1 MPFSIERTMTFQK
14 NAFVLAADSDED
26 VCKKIADCLS
36 SLHVKTAVAFNPQQ
50 SIEMLSTLDPH
61 VAIIDYE
68 LLKAD
73 NFSLIDTIK
82 KQKLKTQVV
91 VTADT
96 ADVKIAVDVIK
107 RGAVDFLAKPFDFE
121 EFESK
126 ITGILKSSGQ
136 GAVSDVLS
144 DNEFTGLYNIL
155 KKISIT
161 DNVDSLSTVV
171 FDSMIA
177 ISGADSA
184 AFHVYN
190 KDKHQLVTT
199 REYGSPDKKK
209 IELIFSHNVQ
219 SWIEDFSSTSKHAAL
234 LYCNTDGEA
243 CAFSDTDEITVTLH
257 EICVPINIG
266 ADRIG
271 VISLFRNSDKPG
283 FSGSDLTMIEVVAS
297 QAGASAYHAG
307 LYVSINRKIE
317 ELMLISNFS
326 EQLMGMVDKYDIIRT
341 LYSATVKYLP
351 IDVIGFLV
359 VQKRAHEFLYWTRN
373 SKDVSRIE
381 SICAEVVEAY
391 NKSYSMSVSV
401 KRVLLRSVNLPEMP
415 LKKERET
422 CSNPEFKHILPVAWE
437 DFRFG
442 AFYFESERKLGNKAE
457 NTALLSNLVNQ
468 ARIALTNSRLYS
480 DIKENYIRTIKA
492 LAIAV
497 DAKDTY
503 THGHSENVMNIA
515 EEIAREMNLDEKSIG
530 IIRDAGLLHD
540 IGKIG
545 IPGQILNK
553 PGPLTYEEFNGIMK
567 THSSLG
573 ANIVRE
579 VPFLQGLYKLILHHH
594 EHFDGSG
601 YPDGIKGEQIPLG
614 ARILHVADAFEAMTS
629 NRPYRT
635 SLGEVEALRRLVAA
649 KSTQF
654 DPVVIDA
661 FLRFAYRKY
670 KIKL

>member
-1 MPFSIERTMTFQK
+1 MTFQ
-14 NAFVLAADSDED
+14 NNVFVLAADSDEK
-26 VCKKIADCLS
+26 VCKSIADFLS
-36 SLHVKTAVAFNPQQ
+36 TLHVKTAVALNPQQ
-50 SIEMLSTLDPH
+50 LVEMLSAIEPQ
-61 VAIIDYE
+61 VAIVDYYM
-68 LLKAD
+68 LKD
-73 NFSLIDTIK
+73 NNFSLIEIIK
-82 KQKLKTQVV
+82 KEKLKTQVV

-107 RGAVDFLAKPFDFE
+107 RGAVDFLAKPFDFN

-126 ITGILKSSGQ
+126 IREMLKSSDQ
-136 GAVSDVLS
+136 GPLPPEVLS
-144 DNEFTGLYNIL
+144 DNEFSSLYNIL
-155 KKISIT
+155 KKISTT
-161 DNVDSLSTVV
+161 DNVETLSTVV
-171 FDSMIA
+171 FDSMIS
-177 ISGADSA
+177 ISGADSGV
-184 AFHVYN
+184 FHVYN
-190 KDKHQLVTT
+190 KDKHKLVIS
-199 REYGSPDKKK
+199 RKFGNPDTIKT
-209 IELIFSHNVQ
+209 EQIFSHNVRGL
-219 SWIEDFSSTSKHAAL
+219 IEDFSVTKKHSAL
-234 LYCNTDGEA
+234 LYCNNNGEV
-243 CAFSDTDEITVTLH
+243 CNFSDTAEIDRTPH
-257 EICVPINIG
+257 EISVPINIG
-266 ADRIG
+266 GDRIG
-271 VISLFRNSDKPG
+271 VISLFRNNENHG
-283 FSGSDLTMIEVVAS
+283 FSSSDLKMIEVVAS

-351 IDVIGFLV
+351 IDIIGFLV
-359 VQKRAHEFLYWTRN
+359 VQKRAHEFLYWIRN
-373 SKDVSRIE
+373 GNDSSRIE

-391 NKSYSMSVSV
+391 NKSYSMTINV
-401 KRVLLRSVNLPEMP
+401 KRVRLRSVNLPEVSVT
-415 LKKERET
+415 KSGIN
-422 CSNPEFKHILPVAWE
+422 SNPEFKHILPVAWE

-442 AFYFESERKLGNKAE
+442 AFYFESARKLENKAE

-515 EEIAREMNLDEKSIG
+515 EEIAREMNLDEKNIG

-573 ANIVRE
+573 ANIVRD
-579 VPFLQGLYKLILHHH
+579 VPFLQELYKLILHHH

-635 SLGEVEALRRLVAA
+635 SLGEIEALRRLVAA
-649 KSTQF
+649 KSIQF
-654 DPVVIDA
+654 DPTVIDA

>member
-1 MPFSIERTMTFQK
+1 MTFQN
-14 NAFVLAADSDED
+14 NAFVLAADSDEES
-26 VCKKIADCLS
+26 CKRIADCLS
-36 SLHVKTAVAFNPQQ
+36 SLHVKTAVALNPQQ
-50 SIEMLSTLDPH
+50 LVEMLSTLDPH
-61 VAIIDYE
+61 VVIVDYQ

-73 NFSLIDTIK
+73 NFSLIEIIK
-82 KQKLKTQVV
+82 KERLRAQVV

-96 ADVKIAVDVIK
+96 ADVKIAVDAIK
-107 RGAVDFLAKPFDFE
+107 RGAADFLAKPFDFN

-126 ITGILKSSGQ
+126 IIDMLKTSGQ
-136 GAVSDVLS
+136 GAVPEVFS
-144 DNEFTGLYNIL
+144 DNEFSGLYNIL
-155 KKISIT
+155 KKISTT

-171 FDSMIA
+171 FDSIIS
-177 ISGADSA
+177 ISGADSG
-184 AFHVYN
+184 AFHIYD
-190 KDKHQLVTT
+190 KDKHELVTT
-199 REYGSPDKKK
+199 REYGRPDKKK
-209 IELIFSHNVQ
+209 IQYIFSDSVHELIA
-219 SWIEDFSSTSKHAAL
+219 DFSATSKHSAL
-234 LYCNTDGEA
+234 LYYNNDGEA
-243 CAFSDTDEITVTLH
+243 CTYSDVEEINSTLH

-266 ADRIG
+266 GDRIG
-271 VISLFRNSDKPG
+271 VISLFRDNVKPG
-283 FSGSDLTMIEVVAS
+283 FSGSDLKMIEVVAS
-297 QAGASAYHAG
+297 QAGASAFHAG

-359 VQKRAHEFLYWTRN
+359 VQKRAHEFLYWVRN
-373 SKDVSRIE
+373 SKDSSRIE
-381 SICAEVVEAY
+381 SICAEVVDAY

-401 KRVLLRSVNLPEMP
+401 KRVLLRTVNLPEIP
-415 LKKERET
+415 ITESDT

-442 AFYFESERKLGNKAE
+442 AFYFESARKLENKAE

-515 EEIAREMNLDEKSIG
+515 EEIAREMNLDEKNIG

-573 ANIVRE
+573 ANIVRD

>member
-1 MPFSIERTMTFQK
+1 MTFQN
-14 NAFVLAADSDED
+14 NAFVLAADSDEK
-26 VCKKIADCLS
+26 VCKSIADCLS
-36 SLHVKTAVAFNPQQ
+36 PLHVKTAVALNPQQ
-50 SIEMLSTLDPH
+50 LVEMLSTLDPH
-61 VAIIDYE
+61 IAVVDYQ
-68 LLKAD
+68 LLKAG
-73 NFSLIDTIK
+73 NFSLIDIIK
-82 KQKLKTQVV
+82 KEKLKTQVV

-107 RGAVDFLAKPFDFE
+107 RGAVDFLAKPFDFRD
-121 EFESK
+121 FENK
-126 ITGILKSSGQ
+126 IVEMLKTSGQ
-136 GAVSDVLS
+136 GSVTDVFS

-155 KKISIT
+155 KKISTT

-171 FDSMIA
+171 FDSMIS
-177 ISGADSA
+177 ISGADSGT
-184 AFHVYN
+184 FHVYN
-190 KDKHQLVTT
+190 KDKHELVTA
-199 REYGSPDKKK
+199 RESGNPDKKK
-209 IELIFSHNVQ
+209 LDFLFSHNVQ
-219 SWIEDFSSTSKHAAL
+219 DLIEDFSATSKHSTL
-234 LYCNTDGEA
+234 LYYNSNGEVQTF
-243 CAFSDTDEITVTLH
+243 CDTKEITGILH
-257 EICVPINIG
+257 EISVPINIG
-266 ADRIG
+266 GDGIG
-271 VISLFRNSDKPG
+271 VISLFRNSEKPG
-283 FSGSDLTMIEVVAS
+283 FTASDLKMIEVVAS

-359 VQKRAHEFLYWTRN
+359 VQKRAHEFLYWVRN
-373 SKDVSRIE
+373 SKDSSRIE
-381 SICAEVVEAY
+381 SICGEVVGAY

-401 KRVLLRSVNLPEMP
+401 KRVLLRSVNLPEIP
-415 LKKERET
+415 LTESET
-422 CSNPEFKHILPVAWE
+422 CSTPEFKHILPVAWE

-442 AFYFESERKLGNKAE
+442 AFYFESARKLENKAE

-515 EEIAREMNLDEKSIG
+515 EEIAREMNLDEKNIG

-567 THSSLG
+567 THSALG
-573 ANIVRE
+573 ANIVRD

-635 SLGEVEALRRLVAA
+635 SLGEAEALRRLVAA
-649 KSTQF
+649 KFTQF
-654 DPVVIDA
+654 DPAVIDA
-661 FLRFAYRKY
+661 FLRFALRKY

>member
-1 MPFSIERTMTFQK
+1 MTFQN
-14 NAFVLAADSDED
+14 NAFVLAADSDEEI
-26 VCKKIADCLS
+26 CKKIADCLS
-36 SLHVKTAVAFNPQQ
+36 SQHVKTAVALNPQQ
-50 SIEMLSTLDPH
+50 LVEMLSTLDPH
-61 VAIIDYE
+61 VAIIDYQ

-73 NFSLIDTIK
+73 NFSLIEIIK
-82 KQKLKTQVV
+82 KEKLKTQIV

-107 RGAVDFLAKPFDFE
+107 RGAVDFLAKPFDFN
-121 EFESK
+121 EFEYK
-126 ITGILKSSGQ
+126 IIDMLKTSGQ
-136 GAVSDVLS
+136 GPVPEVFS
-144 DNEFTGLYNIL
+144 DNEFSGLYNIL
-155 KKISIT
+155 KKISTT

-171 FDSMIA
+171 FDSMIS
-177 ISGADSA
+177 ISGADA
-184 AFHVYN
+184 GAFHMYN
-190 KDKHQLVTT
+190 KDKHELATT

-209 IELIFSHNVQ
+209 LQYIFSDNVHEL
-219 SWIEDFSSTSKHAAL
+219 IEDFSATSKHSAL
-234 LYCNTDGEA
+234 LYYNTDGKA
-243 CAFSDTDEITVTLH
+243 CTYSDVEDVSSSFH
-257 EICVPINIG
+257 EIIVPINIG
-266 ADRIG
+266 GDRIG
-271 VISLFRNSDKPG
+271 VISLFRNSEKPG
-283 FSGSDLTMIEVVAS
+283 FSGSDLKMIEVVAS

-351 IDVIGFLV
+351 IDIIGFLV
-359 VQKRAHEFLYWTRN
+359 VQKRAHEFLYWVRN
-373 SKDVSRIE
+373 SKDNSRIE
-381 SICAEVVEAY
+381 SICTEVVDAY

-401 KRVLLRSVNLPEMP
+401 KRVLLRTVNLSEI
-415 LKKERET
+415 LVTECDT

-442 AFYFESERKLGNKAE
+442 AFYFESARKLENKAE

-515 EEIAREMNLDEKSIG
+515 EEIAREMNLDEKNIG

-573 ANIVRE
+573 ANIVRD

-654 DPVVIDA
+654 DPAVIDA

>member
-1 MPFSIERTMTFQK
+1 MTFQN
-14 NAFVLAADSDED
+14 NAFVLAADSDEGI
-26 VCKKIADCLS
+26 CKRIADCLS
-36 SLHVKTAVAFNPQQ
+36 SQHVKTAVALNTQQ
-50 SIEMLSTLDPH
+50 LVEMLSTLDPH
-61 VAIIDYE
+61 VAIIDYQ

-73 NFSLIDTIK
+73 NFSLLEIIK
-82 KQKLKTQVV
+82 KEKLKTQIV

-96 ADVKIAVDVIK
+96 ADVKIAVDAIK
-107 RGAVDFLAKPFDFE
+107 RGAVDFLAKPFDFT

-126 ITGILKSSGQ
+126 IIDMLKTS
-136 GAVSDVLS
+136 VLGPVPEVFS
-144 DNEFTGLYNIL
+144 DNEFSGLYNIL
-155 KKISIT
+155 KKISTT

-171 FDSMIA
+171 FDAMIS
-177 ISGADSA
+177 ISGADA
-184 AFHVYN
+184 GIFHVYN
-190 KDKHQLVTT
+190 KEKHALVTT
-199 REYGSPDKKK
+199 REYGNPDKKK
-209 IELIFSHNVQ
+209 IQYIFSDGVHDL
-219 SWIEDFSSTSKHAAL
+219 IEDFSATSKHSAL
-234 LYCNTDGEA
+234 LFYNNDGNA
-243 CAFSDTDEITVTLH
+243 CAYCDTEDVNNVFH
-257 EICVPINIG
+257 EISVPINIG
-266 ADRIG
+266 GDRIG
-271 VISLFRNSDKPG
+271 VISLFRNREKPG
-283 FSGSDLTMIEVVAS
+283 FSGSDLKMIEVVAS

-359 VQKRAHEFLYWTRN
+359 VQKRAHEFLYWVRN
-373 SKDVSRIE
+373 RKDNSRIE
-381 SICAEVVEAY
+381 SICSEVVDAY
-391 NKSYSMSVSV
+391 NKSYSMSVNV
-401 KRVLLRSVNLPEMP
+401 KRVLLRTVSLPEIP
-415 LKKERET
+415 LTECDT

-442 AFYFESERKLGNKAE
+442 AFYFESARKLENKAE

-515 EEIAREMNLDEKSIG
+515 EEIAREMNLDEKNIG

-573 ANIVRE
+573 ANIVRD

-635 SLGEVEALRRLVAA
+635 SLGEVEALRRLVSA

-654 DPVVIDA
+654 DPAVIDA

>member
-1 MPFSIERTMTFQK
+1 MPFSIERTMTFQN
-14 NAFVLAADSDED
+14 NAFVLAADSDEV
-26 VCKKIADCLS
+26 VCKSIADRLS
-36 SLHVKTAVAFNPQQ
+36 SLHVKTAVALNSQQ
-50 SIEMLSTLDPH
+50 LIEMLSTLDPQ
-61 VAIIDYE
+61 VAIIDYQ
-68 LLKAD
+68 LLKVD
-73 NFSLIDTIK
+73 NFSLIDIIK
-82 KQKLKTQVV
+82 KLKLKTQVV

-96 ADVKIAVDVIK
+96 ADIKIAVDVIK
-107 RGAVDFLAKPFDFE
+107 RGAVDFLAKPFDFN
-121 EFESK
+121 EFEGK
-126 ITGILKSSGQ
+126 INEILKSSEQ
-136 GAVSDVLS
+136 RSVPDLFS
-144 DNEFTGLYNIL
+144 DNEFSGLYNIL
-155 KKISIT
+155 KKISTT

-171 FDSMIA
+171 FDSMIS
-177 ISGADSA
+177 ISGADSG

-190 KDKHQLVTT
+190 KDKHELIKT
-199 REYGSPDKKK
+199 REVGCPDTKKL
-209 IELIFSHNVQ
+209 EFIFSHNVQ
-219 SWIEDFSSTSKHAAL
+219 DLLEDFSATSKHAAL
-234 LYCNTDGEA
+234 LYYKNDGDV
-243 CAFSDTDEITVTLH
+243 CTFSDAAEITTTLH
-257 EICVPINIG
+257 EISVPINIG
-266 ADRIG
+266 GDRIG
-271 VISLFRNSDKPG
+271 VISLFRSSDKPG
-283 FSGSDLTMIEVVAS
+283 FSGSDLKMIEVVAS
-297 QAGASAYHAG
+297 QAGASAYHSG

-341 LYSATVKYLP
+341 LYSATVKYIP
-351 IDVIGFLV
+351 IDIIGFLV

-373 SKDVSRIE
+373 SNDSSRIE
-381 SICAEVVEAY
+381 SICAEVVDAY
-391 NKSYSMSVSV
+391 NKSYSMSIRG
-401 KRVLLRSVNLPEMP
+401 KRVLLRTVHLPEIPMTESEP
-415 LKKERET
+415 CT
-422 CSNPEFKHILPVAWE
+422 NPEFKHILPVAWE

-442 AFYFESERKLGNKAE
+442 AFYFESARKLENKAE

-515 EEIAREMNLDEKSIG
+515 EEIAREMNLDEKNIG

-573 ANIVRE
+573 ANIVRD

-635 SLGEVEALRRLVAA
+635 SLGEVEAMRRLVAA
-649 KSTQF
+649 KFTQF
-654 DPVVIDA
+654 DPAVIDA

>member
-1 MPFSIERTMTFQK
+1 MTFQ
-14 NAFVLAADSDED
+14 NNVFVLAADSDED
-26 VCKKIADCLS
+26 VCKRIADCLS
-36 SLHVKTAVAFNPQQ
+36 SLHVKTAVALNPQQ
-50 SIEMLSTLDPH
+50 LLEMLSTLDPH
-61 VAIIDYE
+61 VAIIDYQ

-73 NFSLIDTIK
+73 NFSLIEIIK
-82 KQKLKTQVV
+82 KEKLKTQVV

-107 RGAVDFLAKPFDFE
+107 RGAVDFLAKPFDFN

-126 ITGILKSSGQ
+126 IINMLKT
-136 GAVSDVLS
+136 SDQEPVPEVFS
-144 DNEFTGLYNIL
+144 DNEFSGLYNIL
-155 KKISIT
+155 KKISTT
-161 DNVDSLSTVV
+161 DNVDSLSKVV
-171 FDSMIA
+171 FDSMIS
-177 ISGADSA
+177 ISGADSG

-190 KDKHQLVTT
+190 KDNHELVTT

-209 IELIFSHNVQ
+209 IQFIFSHSVQ
-219 SWIEDFSSTSKHAAL
+219 DLITDFSMTNKHSAL
-234 LYCNTDGEA
+234 LYYNSDGEA
-243 CAFSDTDEITVTLH
+243 CTFSDTAEINSALH
-257 EICVPINIG
+257 EISVPINIG
-266 ADRIG
+266 GDRIG
-271 VISLFRNSDKPG
+271 VIFLSRNRERPG
-283 FSGSDLTMIEVVAS
+283 FFGSDLKMIEVVAS
-297 QAGASAYHAG
+297 QAGASAFHSG

-326 EQLMGMVDKYDIIRT
+326 EQLMGMVDRYDIIRT
-341 LYSATVKYLP
+341 LYLATVKYLP
-351 IDVIGFLV
+351 IDIIGFLV
-359 VQKRAHEFLYWTRN
+359 VQKRSHEFLYWVRN
-373 SKDVSRIE
+373 SKDSSRIE
-381 SICAEVVEAY
+381 SICAEVVDAY
-391 NKSYSMSVSV
+391 NKSYSMSISV
-401 KRVLLRSVNLPEMP
+401 KRVLLRTVNLPEIS
-415 LKKERET
+415 LTESDT
-422 CSNPEFKHILPVAWE
+422 CSEPEFKHILPVAWE

-442 AFYFESERKLGNKAE
+442 AFYFESAHKLENKAD

-515 EEIAREMNLDEKSIG
+515 EEIAREMNLDEKNIG

-573 ANIVRE
+573 ANIVRD

-629 NRPYRT
+629 NRPYRS